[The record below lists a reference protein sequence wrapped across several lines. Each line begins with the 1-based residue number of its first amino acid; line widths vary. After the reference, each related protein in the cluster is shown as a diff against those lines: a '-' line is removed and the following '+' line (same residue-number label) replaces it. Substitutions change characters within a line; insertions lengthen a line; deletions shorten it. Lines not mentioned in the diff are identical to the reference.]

1 VGGSINSQL
10 VHGGVDRALVDI
22 TGNPLTGPVLFAL
35 RILQSGRQ
43 WLLFVHEVRGELRA
57 EERASIVDALA
68 RRRPGRIDREAVITG
83 IGEDRERPPLA
94 AQALGD
100 QPIAKQIKSA
110 LNVPE
115 ILNQYGMLSIGIA
128 AILRAPAFV
137 KELTPDAFED
147 LVRALEGVVQ
157 VFIRTGSASQGVAA
171 DREARLESLRL
182 VTTAGFGDGRS

>member
-1 VGGSINSQL
+1 MMEPMMWAGTINSQL
-10 VHGGVDRALVDI
+10 IRGGVDRALIDI

-68 RRRPGRIDREAVITG
+68 RLRPPGRMNREAVIC
-83 IGEDRERPPLA
+83 EDRERPPLA
-94 AQALGD
+94 ALLQALGD

-115 ILNQYGMLSIGIA
+115 ILNQYGMLSMGIA

-137 KELTPDAFED
+137 KELT
-147 LVRALEGVVQ
+147 
-157 VFIRTGSASQGVAA
+157 S
-171 DREARLESLRL
+171 RL
-182 VTTAGFGDGRS
+182 